1 MKWWNASKLL
11 IDKCRC
17 SRCCCKDA
25 WQVVSVHVS
34 AVGCWFD
41 STTCCFICPIV
52 PGCPGSDL
60 EVAAVDSKAAT
71 ALHHFSRAGRHDLV
85 KVLLQDPRCP
95 FDLVFLDYILCFD
108 HFCLYRL
115 VACGGSEL
123 WPDLVY
129 IATCLRYVSSLR
141 SHRGWLLLWGAGCY
155 VGVLLS
161 SGIRMQ
167 MAGLQLWVFVCEFLN
182 PCMCASH
189 YDTCYSIHQQN
200 HCCHTVSWKGQTIL
214 SVKNKNGSRF
224 RIPANPIQ
232 HIETITWICD
242 MQSVL
247 LRFHEYF

>member
-1 MKWWNASKLL
+1 M
-11 IDKCRC
+11 
-17 SRCCCKDA
+17 
-25 WQVVSVHVS
+25 SVHVS

-85 KVLLQDPRCP
+85 KLLLQDPRCP
-95 FDLVFLDYILCFD
+95 FDLVFLDYIRFFV

-115 VACGGSEL
+115 VACSGSES

-141 SHRGWLLLWGAGCY
+141 SHRGWSLLWGGGMLCRCSPIIGHQDADGRTVT
-155 VGVLLS
+155 VG
-161 SGIRMQ
+161 IC
-167 MAGLQLWVFVCEFLN
+167 LWI
-182 PCMCASH
+182 PACASR

-200 HCCHTVSWKGQTIL
+200 HRCRTVSWKGRTIL